1 MEFLFHSFPGY
12 PAPSPAHSRA
22 LLPGWDT
29 HVPTERLG
37 WRPLNLGEVL
47 SRHLLCAL
55 QARPCGLLKQ
65 TALNKIPGRFQLH
78 QEALPHLPVP
88 PLQQTLDRYLLALQ
102 PIVSPEELS
111 HTQGLVEEFR
121 KPGGV
126 GERLQKGLERRA
138 RKTENWVGQSFDSSS
153 G

>member
-1 MEFLFHSFPGY
+1 METPR
-12 PAPSPAHSRA
+12 SRFFA
-22 LLPGWDT
+22 T
-29 HVPTERLG
+29 S
-37 WRPLNLGEVL
+37 GEVL

-78 QEALPHLPVP
+78 QEALPYLPVP

-111 HTQGLVEEFR
+111 HTQKLVAEFR

-138 RKTENWVGQSFDSSS
+138 KKTENWVGQGSGPSSD
-153 G
+153 

>member
-47 SRHLLCAL
+47 SRHLLCAFAG
-55 QARPCGLLKQ
+55 QALWPAEADSSKQ
-65 TALNKIPGRFQLH
+65 DPRQIPAAPGG
-78 QEALPHLPVP
+78 AAPPACATPPADSGPVP
-88 PLQQTLDRYLLALQ
+88 AGPAAHRQ
-102 PIVSPEELS
+102 PRGAEP
-111 HTQGLVEEFR
+111 HTGAG
-121 KPGGV
+121 GGV
-126 GERLQKGLERRA
+126 PQAGGRRGEAAERPGEESQ
-138 RKTENWVGQSFDSSS
+138 ENRELGRSEL
-153 G
+153 

>member
-1 MEFLFHSFPGY
+1 M
-12 PAPSPAHSRA
+12 
-22 LLPGWDT
+22 
-29 HVPTERLG
+29 
-37 WRPLNLGEVL
+37 

-65 TALNKIPGRFQLH
+65 TALNKIPGRFRLH

-102 PIVSPEELS
+102 PIISPEELS
-111 HTQGLVEEFR
+111 HTQELVNEFS

-138 RKTENWVGQSFDSSS
+138 RKTENWVGQGSGPSS
-153 G
+153 GYGGWRADVHLFSVLAASTGTCDLMASPSWPVCC